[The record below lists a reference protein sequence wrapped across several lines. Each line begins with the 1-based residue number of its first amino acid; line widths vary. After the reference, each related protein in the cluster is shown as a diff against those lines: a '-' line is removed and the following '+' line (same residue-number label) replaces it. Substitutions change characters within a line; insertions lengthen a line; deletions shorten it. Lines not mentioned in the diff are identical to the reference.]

1 MDTLSIWT
9 DGACSKN
16 GQRGAKAGYGVY
28 FGVGDARNI
37 SKPLGGATQTN
48 QRAEMAAMLAAL
60 RSQTRAR
67 IDMGRAAVAA
77 APPLAVTLLSDSR
90 YVLKGLTEWMSGWRR
105 RGWMNAAGKPIANK
119 DLWLQLDRA
128 YAALRGMPRV
138 TVTLQH
144 VKGHSGDVGNDGADA
159 LAVAGAQRAAV
170 GGEIGSMDDGS
181 SSSRGSRAAATST
194 ASQPP
199 AKKRRTT
206 TTTIAS
212 SSKRCYNY
220 AIANGRDGFTG
231 VVSSWDAAAYFWG
244 GRCEAQEVQKRCGS
258 SSVLSG
264 SPHHA
269 PAALLVA
276 S

>member
-1 MDTLSIWT
+1 
-9 DGACSKN
+9 
-16 GQRGAKAGYGVY
+16 
-28 FGVGDARNI
+28 
-37 SKPLGGATQTN
+37 
-48 QRAEMAAMLAAL
+48 
-60 RSQTRAR
+60 
-67 IDMGRAAVAA
+67 
-77 APPLAVTLLSDSR
+77 
-90 YVLKGLTEWMSGWRR
+90 
-105 RGWMNAAGKPIANK
+105 MNAAGKPIANK

-159 LAVAGAQRAAV
+159 LAVVTGAQRAAV
-170 GGEIGSMDDGS
+170 GGEIGSMDSG

-194 ASQPP
+194 SSQPP

-231 VVSSWDAAAYFWG
+231 VVSSWDAAKPLIFGVG
-244 GRCEAQEVQKRCGS
+244 GVKHKKFKSDAEAQAFCRAHHITLQQRS
-258 SSVLSG
+258 SL
-264 SPHHA
+264 P
-269 PAALLVA
+269 PDTFA
-276 S
+276 STSTFDIVD

>member
-1 MDTLSIWT
+1 MD
-9 DGACSKN
+9 
-16 GQRGAKAGYGVY
+16 
-28 FGVGDARNI
+28 
-37 SKPLGGATQTN
+37 
-48 QRAEMAAMLAAL
+48 
-60 RSQTRAR
+60 
-67 IDMGRAAVAA
+67 
-77 APPLAVTLLSDSR
+77 
-90 YVLKGLTEWMSGWRR
+90 EWME
-105 RGWMNAAGKPIANK
+105 AARVDERCIANK

-231 VVSSWDAAAYFWG
+231 VVSSWDAAKPLIFGVG
-244 GRCEAQEVQKRCGS
+244 GVKHKKFKSDAEAQAFCRAHHITLQQRS
-258 SSVLSG
+258 SL
-264 SPHHA
+264 P
-269 PAALLVA
+269 PDTFA
-276 S
+276 STSTFDIVD